1 MPNATQMIRQDH
13 KKVEGLFKKFEQ
25 TQGSQAKRRLA
36 ENAMAELEV
45 HAALEEEIFYPAVK
59 NEVDDGSS
67 MVQEAIEEHQ
77 TVKQLI
83 SELKRMEEAD
93 QEFES
98 QFSQLMENVQ
108 HHVEEEESE
117 MLPKVEESELDLN
130 SLGQQMS
137 QRKQEMQNGGR
148 ATKKA
153 SSARSPEDPMP
164 DPAGNAPVPSP
175 QQPGSPRAKRQVA
188 RLQRVRPAARKRA
201 PGARR
206 LKNQEA
212 APGGELK
219 KEAHSA
225 STAADK

>member
-59 NEVDDGSS
+59 KEVDDGSS

-83 SELKRMEEAD
+83 NELKRMEEAD
-93 QEFES
+93 EEFES
-98 QFSQLMENVQ
+98 QFSQLMQNVQ
-108 HHVEEEESE
+108 HHVEEEENE
-117 MLPKVEESELDLN
+117 MLPKVEESQLDLN
-130 SLGQQMS
+130 SLGQQMA
-137 QRKQEMQNGGR
+137 QRKQQMQNSGR

-153 SSARSPEDPMP
+153 SNAAASRKSAASKSSARKTARKKS
-164 DPAGNAPVPSP
+164 AGS
-175 QQPGSPRAKRQVA
+175 KT
-188 RLQRVRPAARKRA
+188 AARKTGSTKKNAGRKATKKSGSRSRRRA
-201 PGARR
+201 
-206 LKNQEA
+206 
-212 APGGELK
+212 
-219 KEAHSA
+219 
-225 STAADK
+225 

>member
-25 TQGSQAKRRLA
+25 TKAAQAKRRLA
-36 ENAMAELEV
+36 ETAIAELEV

-59 NEVDDGSS
+59 KEVDDGS
-67 MVQEAIEEHQ
+67 MVQEALQEHQ

-83 SELKRMEEAD
+83 SELKGMEEAD
-93 QEFES
+93 EEFES
-98 QFSQLMENVQ
+98 QFSQLVENVQ
-108 HHVEEEESE
+108 HHVEEEENE

-153 SSARSPEDPMP
+153 SNARSGRKS
-164 DPAGNAPVPSP
+164 AGSK
-175 QQPGSPRAKRQVA
+175 S
-188 RLQRVRPAARKRA
+188 AARKSA
-201 PGARR
+201 G
-206 LKNQEA
+206 
-212 APGGELK
+212 K
-219 KEAHSA
+219 KSA
-225 STAADK
+225 SSKTAARKTGSTKKSTGRKATKKSGSRSRRRA

>member
-59 NEVDDGSS
+59 KEVDDGSS

-83 SELKRMEEAD
+83 SKLKGMQEAD
-93 QEFES
+93 EEFES

-117 MLPKVEESELDLN
+117 MLPKVEESQLDLN
-130 SLGQQMS
+130 SLGQQMA
-137 QRKQEMQNGGR
+137 QRKQQMQNSGR

-153 SSARSPEDPMP
+153 SNAAASRKSAAAKSSARKTARKKS
-164 DPAGNAPVPSP
+164 AGS
-175 QQPGSPRAKRQVA
+175 KT
-188 RLQRVRPAARKRA
+188 AARKTGSTKKNTGRKATKKSGSRSRRRA
-201 PGARR
+201 
-206 LKNQEA
+206 
-212 APGGELK
+212 
-219 KEAHSA
+219 
-225 STAADK
+225 

>member
-153 SSARSPEDPMP
+153 SNARSRKASN
-164 DPAGNAPVPSP
+164 AGSRRKRA
-175 QQPGSPRAKRQVA
+175 GSKST
-188 RLQRVRPAARKRA
+188 AARKSA
-201 PGARR
+201 G
-206 LKNQEA
+206 
-212 APGGELK
+212 K
-219 KEAHSA
+219 KAGSK
-225 STAADK
+225 TAARKTGSTKKSTGRKATKKSGSRSRRRA

>member
-153 SSARSPEDPMP
+153 SN
-164 DPAGNAPVPSP
+164 AGSRRKRA
-175 QQPGSPRAKRQVA
+175 GSKST
-188 RLQRVRPAARKRA
+188 AARKSA
-201 PGARR
+201 G
-206 LKNQEA
+206 
-212 APGGELK
+212 K
-219 KEAHSA
+219 KAGSK
-225 STAADK
+225 TAARKTGSTKKSTGRKATKKSGSRSRRRA

>member
-25 TQGSQAKRRLA
+25 TQGSQSKRRLA

-59 NEVDDGSS
+59 KEVDDGSS

-83 SELKRMEEAD
+83 SELKGMQEANE
-93 QEFES
+93 EFES

-117 MLPKVEESELDLN
+117 MLPKVEESQLDLN
-130 SLGQQMS
+130 SLGQQMA
-137 QRKQEMQNGGR
+137 QRKQQMQNRGR

-153 SSARSPEDPMP
+153 SNAATSRKSATSKSSARKTARKKS
-164 DPAGNAPVPSP
+164 AGS
-175 QQPGSPRAKRQVA
+175 KT
-188 RLQRVRPAARKRA
+188 AARKTSSTKKNTGRKATKKSGSRSRRRA
-201 PGARR
+201 
-206 LKNQEA
+206 
-212 APGGELK
+212 
-219 KEAHSA
+219 
-225 STAADK
+225 

>member
-59 NEVDDGSS
+59 KEVDDGSS

-83 SELKRMEEAD
+83 SELKGMQEANE
-93 QEFES
+93 EFES

-117 MLPKVEESELDLN
+117 MLPKVEESQLDLN
-130 SLGQQMS
+130 SLGQQMA
-137 QRKQEMQNGGR
+137 QRKQQMQNRGR

-153 SSARSPEDPMP
+153 SNAAASRKSATSKSSARKTARKKS
-164 DPAGNAPVPSP
+164 AGS
-175 QQPGSPRAKRQVA
+175 KT
-188 RLQRVRPAARKRA
+188 AARKTGSTKRNTGRKATKKSGSRSRRRA
-201 PGARR
+201 
-206 LKNQEA
+206 
-212 APGGELK
+212 
-219 KEAHSA
+219 
-225 STAADK
+225 

>member
-59 NEVDDGSS
+59 KEVDDGSS

-93 QEFES
+93 EEFES
-98 QFSQLMENVQ
+98 QFSQLMQNVQ
-108 HHVEEEESE
+108 HHVEEEENE
-117 MLPKVEESELDLN
+117 MLPKVEESQLDLN
-130 SLGQQMS
+130 SLGQQMA
-137 QRKQEMQNGGR
+137 QRKQQMQNSGR

-153 SSARSPEDPMP
+153 SNAAASRKSAASKSSARKTARKKS
-164 DPAGNAPVPSP
+164 AGS
-175 QQPGSPRAKRQVA
+175 KT
-188 RLQRVRPAARKRA
+188 AARKTGSTKKNAGRKATKKSGSRSRRRA
-201 PGARR
+201 
-206 LKNQEA
+206 
-212 APGGELK
+212 
-219 KEAHSA
+219 
-225 STAADK
+225 

>member
-13 KKVEGLFKKFEQ
+13 KKVEGLFKKFDQ

-59 NEVDDGSS
+59 KEVNDGSS

-83 SELKRMEEAD
+83 SKLKGMQEAD
-93 QEFES
+93 EQFES

-117 MLPKVEESELDLN
+117 MLPKVEESQLDLN
-130 SLGQQMS
+130 SLGQQMA
-137 QRKQEMQNGGR
+137 QRKQQMQNSGR

-153 SSARSPEDPMP
+153 SNAAASRKSAASKSSARKTARKKS
-164 DPAGNAPVPSP
+164 AGS
-175 QQPGSPRAKRQVA
+175 KT
-188 RLQRVRPAARKRA
+188 AARKTGSTKKNAGRKATKKSGSRSRRRA
-201 PGARR
+201 
-206 LKNQEA
+206 
-212 APGGELK
+212 
-219 KEAHSA
+219 
-225 STAADK
+225 

>member
-13 KKVEGLFKKFEQ
+13 RRVEGLFKKFEQ
-25 TQGSQAKRRLA
+25 TQGAQAKRRLA

-59 NEVDDGSS
+59 NEVDNGS

-83 SELKRMEEAD
+83 SGLKGMEEAD
-93 QEFES
+93 DEFES

-153 SSARSPEDPMP
+153 SNAGSRRKSAGSKSTARKS
-164 DPAGNAPVPSP
+164 AGKKA
-175 QQPGSPRAKRQVA
+175 GSKT
-188 RLQRVRPAARKRA
+188 AARKTGSTKKSTGRKATKKSGSRSRRRA
-201 PGARR
+201 
-206 LKNQEA
+206 
-212 APGGELK
+212 
-219 KEAHSA
+219 
-225 STAADK
+225 